1 MTTKRRDRLGE
12 VVKEIEA
19 LVRRLRVELRSA
31 ARKSGLTKNLEQ
43 LAAALRK
50 QAALLA
56 AQVEKY
62 VHELRMEL
70 ARGTAVKRPASRRK
84 RAA

>member
-1 MTTKRRDRLGE
+1 MTTKRRARLTE
-12 VVKEIEA
+12 VIKEIEA
-19 LVRRLRVELRSA
+19 LVKRLRTELRNA

-43 LAAALRK
+43 AAAALRK

-70 ARGTAVKRPASRRK
+70 ARGMAVKRPASRRR